1 MTTYRFKN
9 KEAMSAP
16 INIKK
21 IDDVKL
27 ENQRI
32 KLLRHSEK
40 WNGRTVVLT
49 KTTEQKIHLLDIIEK
64 RRNFK

>member
-1 MTTYRFKN
+1 
-9 KEAMSAP
+9 MSAP

-40 WNGRTVVLT
+40 WNGRAVVLT
-49 KTTEQKIHLLDIIEK
+49 KTTEQKLHLLDVIEK